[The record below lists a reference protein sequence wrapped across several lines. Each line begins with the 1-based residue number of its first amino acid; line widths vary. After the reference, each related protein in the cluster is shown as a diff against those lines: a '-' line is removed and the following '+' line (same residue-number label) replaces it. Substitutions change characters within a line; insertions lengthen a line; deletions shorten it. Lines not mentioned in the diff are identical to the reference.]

1 MSNATRSRGRPKGR
15 SYDRKSCGPLGDLI
29 RAHRTRKG
37 HGLLEVARACKCSV
51 QFISNI
57 EHGRAPLPWD
67 KAEMVSKFLAIPF
80 EELQAANLA
89 IRSDFRSFLKT
100 NNPRRVSK
108 AVTPL
113 PAAEANAEG
122 GESLPPI
129 RDAASLI
136 SWTASL
142 ATRDSMLREIL
153 SRYHSANGASRR
165 RFYQAAR
172 KFLSE
177 T

>member
-15 SYDRKSCGPLGDLI
+15 AYDRKSYGPLGDLI
-29 RAHRTRKG
+29 RTHRTRKG
-37 HGLLEVARACKCSV
+37 HGLLEVAKACKCSV

-67 KAEMVSKFLAIPF
+67 KAEMLSKFLGIPF

-100 NNPRRVSK
+100 ANPRRVNRAS
-108 AVTPL
+108 TPL
-113 PAAEANAEG
+113 PALEPSEG
-122 GESLPPI
+122 GEEALPPI

-153 SRYHSANGASRR
+153 SRYHSANGASRK

>member
-1 MSNATRSRGRPKGR
+1 MSNTTRGRGRPKGR
-15 SYDRKSCGPLGDLI
+15 AYDKKSSGPLGDLI
-29 RAHRTRKG
+29 RLHRTRKG
-37 HGLLEVARACKCSV
+37 HGLLDVARACKCSV

-67 KAEMVSKFLAIPF
+67 KAEMLSKFLGIPF

-100 NNPRRVSK
+100 ANPKRVSR
-108 AVTPL
+108 ASTPL
-113 PAAEANAEG
+113 PAADAASEG
-122 GESLPPI
+122 GETAPPI

-153 SRYHSANGASRR
+153 ARYSSANGASRK

-177 T
+177 S